1 MSSNQNMNP
10 RLSVTTRWN
19 NKTGKLP
26 KIAML
31 TSSCPFFAPTVSPQ
45 LVRIVDYDEIPAHEK
60 RLRKEVPP
68 AALRLNVF
76 MMRSCP
82 EGRVHASLDRS
93 CRWRGVLDSNIL
105 FDYSPPSENADN
117 PPEGYFTCYE
127 SLLVRSRHWFPIP
140 EIIVCVLER
149 FEVSISQ
156 LNPTSFQDLIGVVI
170 LSYEHGLSLTD
181 DHFEAIFRLQLV
193 SKLHLSRLV
202 PRNYMTVIK
211 GLVSKSSSWTKF
223 FFFVRINT
231 ASVEENCI
239 PLFRSKPNDSPFIN
253 PLPPFPDDVIEVR
266 DLLRNGPFFWT
277 FITPRRVRRALRLV
291 YPNLGVGVEA
301 GSDSEPDDPAPCDV
315 PAEETN
321 VRSSKG
327 KGVDLGD
334 IEFSADDFILPGWDP
349 DLAYGDG
356 SSSSEAP
363 ISYFDEFLAGL
374 PSSFNPC
381 GNRNSHHRL

>member
-1 MSSNQNMNP
+1 
-10 RLSVTTRWN
+10 
-19 NKTGKLP
+19 
-26 KIAML
+26 
-31 TSSCPFFAPTVSPQ
+31 
-45 LVRIVDYDEIPAHEK
+45 
-60 RLRKEVPP
+60 
-68 AALRLNVF
+68 
-76 MMRSCP
+76 MR
-82 EGRVHASLDRS
+82 
-93 CRWRGVLDSNIL
+93 CRQ
-105 FDYSPPSENADN
+105 
-117 PPEGYFTCYE
+117 
-127 SLLVRSRHWFPIP
+127 WFPIP

-149 FEVSISQ
+149 FEVLISQ
-156 LNPTSFQDLIGVVI
+156 LNLTSFQHLIGVVI
-170 LSYEHGLSLTD
+170 LSYEHGLSLTA
-181 DHFEAIFRLQLV
+181 DHLEAIFRLQLV
-193 SKLHLSRLV
+193 SKLHLYRLV

-211 GLVSKSSSWTKF
+211 GLISNSNSWTKF
-223 FFFVRINT
+223 FFFVRINA

-239 PLFRSKPNDSPFIN
+239 PLFRSKPNDSLFIN

-374 PSSFNPC
+374 PSSFGPC
-381 GNRNSHHRL
+381 GNQNSHRRL